1 MLRVATHK
9 TEKAD
14 HDFCLSGSHY
24 IKRERV
30 RLRGIERFWERET
43 GNRRGIESKIKRDR
57 DYDNDIDNI

>member
-43 GNRRGIESKIKRDR
+43 GNGRGIESKIKRER
-57 DYDNDIDNI
+57 EVMIMT